1 MSTNIEAAVLCNT
14 HNGIAT
20 LTLNRPAKLNALSTD
35 MIAALLDTLRM
46 LHQQPGLR
54 AVILTGAGGKAFCGG
69 AQVEALAALGPTSS
83 RAFITSLHDICE
95 AIRQLPVP
103 VLARID
109 GHCIGA
115 GLEIAAACDLR
126 IASTRARFA
135 MPEVRLGIPS
145 VIEAVLLPG
154 LIGWGRT
161 RLLVYTGRVI
171 DAATACDWGLLEDL
185 VEPDAL
191 DAAVQRCVEE
201 ITASDAD
208 VIASQKHLMREWEG
222 MTPAEGI
229 ALSID
234 AFEQTW
240 QRPEPRRRLNEFVAQ
255 MEARR
260 AKKIT

>member
-1 MSTNIEAAVLCNT
+1 MTTTAEAPVLCNT

-20 LTLNRPAKLNALSTD
+20 LTLNRPAKLNALSIG
-35 MIAALLDTLRM
+35 MIAVLLDTLRS
-46 LHQQPGLR
+46 LHQPPGLR
-54 AVILTGAGGKAFCGG
+54 AVILTGAGSKAFCGG
-69 AQVEALAALGPTSS
+69 AQVEALASLGPTTS

-95 AIRQLPVP
+95 AIRRLPVP
-103 VLARID
+103 VIARID

-126 IASTRARFA
+126 LASTRAKFA

-145 VIEAVLLPG
+145 VIETVLLPG

-161 RLLVYTGRVI
+161 RLMVYTGRVI
-171 DAATACDWGLLEDL
+171 DAAAAYDWGLLEEL

-201 ITASDAD
+201 ITASDAG
-208 VIASQKHLMREWEG
+208 VIASQKRLMREWEG
-222 MTPAEGI
+222 MTPSEGI

-234 AFEQTW
+234 EFEQTW
-240 QRPEPRRRLNEFVAQ
+240 QRPEPRKRLSDFVAQ

-260 AKKIT
+260 VGKK